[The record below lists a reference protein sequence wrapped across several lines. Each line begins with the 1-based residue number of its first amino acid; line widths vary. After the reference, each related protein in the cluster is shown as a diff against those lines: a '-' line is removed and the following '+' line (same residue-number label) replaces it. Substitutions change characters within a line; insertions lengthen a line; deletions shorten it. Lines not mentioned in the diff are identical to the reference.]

1 MKGTILLVDDEAYV
15 RDALAAVLER
25 RDFVVRTG
33 ASADDAL
40 GDHALD
46 GIDVVITD
54 LRMPGMDGLELLAK
68 LTERAPDIPVI
79 VITGHGSVVSA
90 VECLKAGA
98 FDFVQKPMEPGALAL
113 LAERAVAE
121 AAMRRELAYHRS
133 RQIHVLAGDDG
144 GEPVG
149 ASAAWKRVVEMATRV
164 APADTSVLLVGES
177 GTGKEELAKLIHR
190 RSGRAKRPFVPVNC
204 GAIPGERFESE
215 FFGHRRGSFP
225 GANEDRDGRFRVAH
239 EGTLFLDE
247 VGCLPEGSQTKVL
260 RVLQDGIFERVGE
273 TKPTVVDV
281 RLIAATNSDLESEV
295 EAGRFR
301 TDLYYRIAVLVIEV
315 PPLRGRSEDVPLLA
329 DHFLRRFA
337 SKFGKAFRGIDPA
350 AVALLQAYPWP
361 GNVRELRNVM
371 ERAVILESGSWIT
384 ARSLPPNLVGTG
396 REVVTERQ
404 DLNLREGLRRREREL
419 LETALDRAGGV
430 RREAARLLGIDERNL
445 SYFLKK
451 HSWDEDGGD
460 R

>member
-33 ASADDAL
+33 ASAEDAL
-40 GDHALD
+40 ADHALD
-46 GIDVVITD
+46 GVDVVITD
-54 LRMPGMDGLELLAK
+54 LKMPGMDGLELLEE
-68 LTERAPDIPVI
+68 LTTRAPNTPVI
-79 VITGHGSVVSA
+79 IITGHGSVVSA

-121 AAMRRELAYHRS
+121 SAMRRELAYHRS
-133 RQIHVLAGDDG
+133 LQARTPAGGEVD
-144 GEPVG
+144 EPVG

-190 RSGRAKRPFVPVNC
+190 RSTRAKRPFVPVNC
-204 GAIPGERFESE
+204 GAIPDELFESE
-215 FFGHRRGSFP
+215 FFGHKRGSFP
-225 GANEDRDGRFRVAH
+225 GATEDRDGRFRVAH

-247 VGCLPEGSQTKVL
+247 VCCLPEPSQAKVL
-260 RVLQDGIFERVGE
+260 RVLQDGVFERMGE
-273 TKPTVVDV
+273 TRPTVVDV
-281 RLIAATNSDLESEV
+281 RLVAATNSDLESEV
-295 EAGRFR
+295 KAGRFR
-301 TDLYYRIAVLVIEV
+301 KDLYYRIAVLVIEV
-315 PPLRGRSEDVPLLA
+315 PPLRERVEDVDLLA
-329 DHFLRRFA
+329 SRFLERFA
-337 SKFGKAFRGIDPA
+337 AKFGKAFRGIDPS
-350 AVALLQAYPWP
+350 ALNLLRAYPWP

-371 ERAVILESGSWIT
+371 ERAVILETGNVISPK
-384 ARSLPPNLVGTG
+384 SLPTNLVETG
-396 REVVTERQ
+396 REIVIEQ
-404 DLNLREGLRRREREL
+404 EDLNLRDGLKRRERQL
-419 LETALDRAGGV
+419 LEAALERAGGV

-451 HSWDEDGGD
+451 HDWGEGEGS
-460 R
+460 